1 MYVIK
6 IKRYEIIKVLS
17 DFSYCIK
24 FQVFKIGEYI
34 IPNDVISSD
43 THNGT
48 KSAYAIIPF
57 IFFGGETCF
66 FENEK

>member
-1 MYVIK
+1 MWKYNM
-6 IKRYEIIKVLS
+6 
-17 DFSYCIK
+17 
-24 FQVFKIGEYI
+24 
-34 IPNDVISSD
+34 PNDIISSD
-43 THNGT
+43 RHNGT

>member
-1 MYVIK
+1 M
-6 IKRYEIIKVLS
+6 LS
-17 DFSYCIK
+17 KLLSNKLLGSSISYCTK
-24 FQVFKIGEYI
+24 FQVFNIWEYDM
-34 IPNDVISSD
+34 PNDVISSD
-43 THNGT
+43 RHNGT